1 MPSLYLLFV
10 NCKIPILGS
19 KKYSTITIS
28 GISQKIHYYKKIYLI
43 KNWSAEFCPLFQEI
57 PLLQDTLLQ
66 ESTVYAVYQ
75 SLLMYINTKISYLFL
90 TEILGS
96 QGAKSLFY

>member
-1 MPSLYLLFV
+1 MLHY
-10 NCKIPILGS
+10 ILQIQGYH
-19 KKYSTITIS
+19 KKSTITS
-28 GISQKIHYYKKIYLI
+28 KINLM
-43 KNWSAEFCPLFQEI
+43 NNLSAEFCPLFQEI

-75 SLLMYINTKISYLFL
+75 SLLMYMNTKISYLFL